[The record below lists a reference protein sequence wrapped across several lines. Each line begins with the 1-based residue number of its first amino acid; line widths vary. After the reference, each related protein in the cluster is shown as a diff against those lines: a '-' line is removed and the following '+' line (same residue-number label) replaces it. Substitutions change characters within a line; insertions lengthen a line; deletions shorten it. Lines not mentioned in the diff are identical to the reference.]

1 MELEIDSDMPIYDED
16 ASDGFMSTLSAAAG
30 TARLLESAGL
40 DIEFGDADLD
50 DAAAIA
56 RQAARN
62 PSSLQT
68 KQARQALTRKTPAA
82 LLLTEKILNDYGHKI
97 VQEAAQVRH
106 MVVNKLIQETENPDA
121 RIRVKA
127 LELLGKVSDV
137 GLFTEKQEITITHQ
151 TSDDLRERLRQKLQ
165 KMVDVTPEYVEEE
178 PVYEGEYAEEPVY
191 VEGEVL
197 APKKPRKP
205 RKPRKPKNE

>member
-1 MELEIDSDMPIYDED
+1 MMIKIDDEPHEVEETE
-16 ASDGFMSTLSAAAG
+16 AGYMSTLEAAAN

-40 DIEFGDADLD
+40 DITFGDEDLD
-50 DAAAIA
+50 DAAATA
-56 RQAARN
+56 RQAARA
-62 PSSLQT
+62 PSALQT
-68 KQARQALTRKTPAA
+68 RAAKAALTKKTPAA
-82 LLLTEKILNDYGHKI
+82 LLLTEQILREYGHQI

-151 TSDDLRERLRQKLQ
+151 TSDDLRARLRQKLQ
-165 KMVDVTPEYVEEE
+165 KLVDVTPQDAVEDAELVEEE
-178 PVYEGEYAEEPVY
+178 EKDE
-191 VEGEVL
+191 
-197 APKKPRKP
+197 
-205 RKPRKPKNE
+205 

>member
-1 MELEIDSDMPIYDED
+1 MLLPIDDDIPPSGDGEE
-16 ASDGFMSTLSAAAG
+16 GFMTTLEAAAN

-40 DIEFGDADLD
+40 DISFGDEDLD
-50 DAAAIA
+50 SAAVIA

-62 PSSLQT
+62 PSALQT
-68 KQARQALTRKTPAA
+68 KSARQALTKKTPAA
-82 LLLTEKILNDYGHKI
+82 LLLTERILNEYGHKI

-137 GLFTEKQEITITHQ
+137 GLFTEKQEITVTHQ
-151 TSDDLRERLRQKLQ
+151 TSDDLRARLRQKLQ
-165 KMVDVTPEYVEEE
+165 KMVDITPIEEE
-178 PVYEGEYAEEPVY
+178 DDE
-191 VEGEVL
+191 
-197 APKKPRKP
+197 
-205 RKPRKPKNE
+205 

>member
-1 MELEIDSDMPIYDED
+1 MMIKVDDEPHELEETD
-16 ASDGFMSTLSAAAG
+16 AGYMATLEAAAN

-40 DIEFGDADLD
+40 DIILDDEDID
-50 DAAAIA
+50 DAAATA
-56 RQAARN
+56 RQAARG
-62 PSSLQT
+62 PSALQT
-68 KQARQALTRKTPAA
+68 KAAKAALTRKTPAA
-82 LLLTEKILNDYGHKI
+82 LLLTERILRDFGHQV

-151 TSDDLRERLRQKLQ
+151 TSDDLRARLRKKLEHLI
-165 KMVDVTPEYVEEE
+165 DVTPVEE
-178 PVYEGEYAEEPVY
+178 GENDE
-191 VEGEVL
+191 
-197 APKKPRKP
+197 
-205 RKPRKPKNE
+205 

>member
-1 MELEIDSDMPIYDED
+1 MELKIDSDVPLDGGNSKDGYMP
-16 ASDGFMSTLSAAAG
+16 TLSAAAG
-30 TARLLESAGL
+30 TARLLEAAGL
-40 DIEFGDADLD
+40 DIAFGDEDLD
-50 DAAAIA
+50 DAATTA

-62 PSSLQT
+62 PTALQT
-68 KQARQALTRKTPAA
+68 RSAIKTITKKTPAA

-97 VQEAAQVRH
+97 VEEASQVRH

-151 TSDDLRERLRQKLQ
+151 TSDDLRARLKKKLER
-165 KMVDVTPEYVEEE
+165 MIDVTPD
-178 PVYEGEYAEEPVY
+178 EGVDDAEVSYDDP
-191 VEGEVL
+191 EGGDE
-197 APKKPRKP
+197 
-205 RKPRKPKNE
+205 